1 MTINVLSQGAH
12 INLDLLEWTIYLF
25 GNPFLNCKSNLEIYL
40 CKTVELIKWQ
50 TGLTTDIH
58 ISIGL
63 LSLWKRFDENERVFL
78 LFCCFWLT
86 AQQIISRSKTT
97 KNSILALGV
106 IQCKVNIVLHECVM
120 MNKYLLTYLKVSWWQ
135 KIEFRIQDQENVAV

>member
-1 MTINVLSQGAH
+1 MHRVYIQIKDNDPLNTKI
-12 INLDLLEWTIYLF
+12 TM
-25 GNPFLNCKSNLEIYL
+25 NCKPNLEIYL

-58 ISIGL
+58 ISIPV
-63 LSLWKRFDENERVFL
+63 LSLWKRFDESERIFL
-78 LFCCFWLT
+78 LLLFLTAWLT